1 MFSPAT
7 LFKLWQTLSDFQN
20 GLWKIFV
27 TLDGVGRDLER
38 GDLERESKPL
48 TAEGVVSFKTELRVK
63 KNGSHF

>member
-1 MFSPAT
+1 M
-7 LFKLWQTLSDFQN
+7 SDFQN

-48 TAEGVVSFKTELRVK
+48 TAEGVVSFKTELHVK

>member
-1 MFSPAT
+1 MVYGKYS
-7 LFKLWQTLSDFQN
+7 LHWM
-20 GLWKIFV
+20 V
-27 TLDGVGRDLER
+27 LEETYR